1 MTAADPSPARP
12 TPHRRTARPHEGR
25 AADGQ
30 HVAQVAA
37 EAGLQPTVSIA
48 MRAAELLT
56 DVGTCAELIDAV
68 TRSEQRTRFAA
79 GMALMVTS
87 VKGASERVGMARLRD
102 LVVQAA
108 LERAAA
114 EIAQERGVPA

>member
-1 MTAADPSPARP
+1 MTAADHSPARP

-48 MRAAELLT
+48 RRAAELLT
-56 DVGTCAELIDAV
+56 DVGTCAELIDAI
-68 TRSEQRTRFAA
+68 TRSAQRTRFAA
-79 GMALMVTS
+79 AMALMVTS
-87 VKGASERVGMARLRD
+87 GKVAPERVGAACLRD
-102 LVVQAA
+102 LVVRAA

-114 EIAQERGVPA
+114 EVAP